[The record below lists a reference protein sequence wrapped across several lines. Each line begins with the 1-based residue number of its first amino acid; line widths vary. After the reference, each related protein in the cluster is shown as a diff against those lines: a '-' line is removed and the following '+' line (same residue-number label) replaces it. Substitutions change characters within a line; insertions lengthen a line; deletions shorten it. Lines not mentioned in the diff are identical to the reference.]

1 MSCMQLSIYCCHS
14 VQAAAPSAVFLSG
27 VTEPFV
33 WHYDTKLWELFFHFV
48 FYENLENYAVLEKL
62 PRLLIRWRINPTSSY
77 LAETQAGNAIE
88 IAEVGTLCSF

>member
-1 MSCMQLSIYCCHS
+1 MQLSIYCCHS

-77 LAETQAGNAIE
+77 LAETQAGNAIA
-88 IAEVGTLCSF
+88 IAEVGTL